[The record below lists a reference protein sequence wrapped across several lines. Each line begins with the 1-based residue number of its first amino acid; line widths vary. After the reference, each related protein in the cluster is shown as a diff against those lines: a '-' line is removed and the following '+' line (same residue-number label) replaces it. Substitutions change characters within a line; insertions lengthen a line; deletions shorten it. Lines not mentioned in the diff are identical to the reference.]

1 MRKLIATT
9 TLVLI
14 AAAFWAAAAEAADIP
29 QQTPYVPGE
38 LLVRFDG
45 GAERVLQLP
54 PGVDLPTAEQA
65 LAANPAV
72 AYAVPNYVAHA
83 SGIPNDPGPAG
94 GTGGWQ
100 RTQWNFL
107 PCGSLCG
114 ETAAQYQAR
123 GGLNA
128 PEAWDI
134 LKQRGAAFGRGARVA
149 VLDTGIAYMNKKPQF
164 RRSPDFSRG
173 QFVPGYDFVDKDKM
187 PLDEDGHGTH
197 VTGTIAERNGNH
209 IGLTGLASKAKI
221 MPVRVLDS
229 EGFGTARDIA
239 RGIRFAA
246 AHKAQV
252 INMSFEFSL
261 GVNGCAKIK
270 GICSAIK
277 FAFKKG
283 ALVVAAAG
291 NENGEPVAYP
301 AGAPHVIGVGRT
313 TKDACLA
320 SDSRTGA
327 GLDLVA
333 PGGGFPLLSTCGSDD
348 SVFTRGLPIFQL
360 TFDGP
365 GFTNFGYPGGY
376 EGTSMAAAHVSGVA
390 AMVIASRVVG
400 SSPTAVECQLEGTAR
415 HTDSQLGQPYDPRLF
430 GAGLIDAAGAVR
442 ARAPGC

>member
-9 TLVLI
+9 TLVLFAAI
-14 AAAFWAAAAEAADIP
+14 APAAGASAADAP
-29 QQTPYVPGE
+29 SHGAFVPGQ

-45 GAERVLQLP
+45 GGEKVLELP
-54 PGVDLPTAEQA
+54 HGVDLPTAERA
-65 LAANPAV
+65 LEANPAV
-72 AYAVPNYVAHA
+72 EYAVPNYVAHA
-83 SGIPNDPGPAG
+83 SSVPNDPGPAG
-94 GTGGWQ
+94 VPGGWQ

-114 ETAAQYQAR
+114 EPAAQYQEK

-128 PEAWDI
+128 PGAWDI
-134 LKQRGAAFGRGARVA
+134 LRQRGVGGGRGARVA
-149 VLDTGIAYMNKKPQF
+149 VLDTGVAYMNKKPQF
-164 RRSPDFSRG
+164 HKSPDFTRS
-173 QFVPGYDFVDKDKM
+173 QFLPGYDFVDKDRE

-197 VTGTIAERNGNH
+197 VAGTIGERTGNG
-209 IGLTGLASKAKI
+209 IGLTGLAPRAKI

-239 RGIRFAA
+239 RGIRYAA
-246 AHKAQV
+246 SHRAQV

-261 GVNGCAKIK
+261 GVNSCGKIK
-270 GICSAIK
+270 GICAAVK
-277 FAFKKG
+277 YAFKKG

-291 NENGEPVAYP
+291 NENGEPVAFP

-333 PGGGFPLLSTCGSDD
+333 PGGGFPLLSTCGGDD
-348 SVFTRGLPIFQL
+348 PVFTRGVPIFQL
-360 TFDGP
+360 TFIGP

-400 SSPTAVECQLEGTAR
+400 SSPAGVECQLEASAR
-415 HTDSQLGQPYDPRLF
+415 RTDAQLGQPYDPRLF
-430 GAGLIDAAGAVR
+430 GAGLVDAAAAVR